1 MRVNLTKPVKKETKV
16 FKDFYFAQIPI
27 EMVKDVS
34 PRAFTLYAVIY
45 GYCSNWRSPNPVG
58 VIDQMTLSKKLH
70 CSRITVARCM
80 RELHNTGWATV
91 KQTGLSCPNA
101 ITLHGKKKNRNK
113 K

>member
-16 FKDFYFAQIPI
+16 SKDFYFAQIPI
-27 EMVKDVS
+27 EMVQDVS
-34 PRAFTLYAVIY
+34 AKAFALYAVIY
-45 GYCSNWRSPNPVG
+45 GFCSNWRSSDPVG

-70 CSRITVARCM
+70 CSVRTVKRCM